1 MFIRVKLFS
10 SIPHPLWYCIPQ
22 SWVLQT
28 VSDKIES
35 FDLAHMIGTIVRV
48 PFRNSTKLGLVIETC
63 IKFDVPVSFTIK
75 EAISRERIPDDPFYW
90 KFVKTVAHYYHI
102 EPFDLIKRLHVMLQ
116 SKAKFDYDSV
126 SNEIKDGQS
135 QVVMLTNEQQ
145 QVYDY
150 VAHEMELNRYAPT
163 LIHGVT
169 GAGKTEVYKRL
180 ISTAHASGKSV
191 ILLLPEVSLALNF
204 ERILSAQLPTH
215 IPIFGFHSAASV
227 REKKKLWS
235 MLCAD
240 ISHQQ
245 PVVIIGVH
253 LPMLLP
259 IPNLGLIIIDEEHDV
274 GFQEKKHPKINSKEV
289 GILRAHIHNIAIV
302 LGSATPSLSSLYNTK
317 HKNWKLFSISKRFA
331 GAFPKVKI
339 VSLSQKKQRRSFWV
353 SSEL

>member
-116 SKAKFDYDSV
+116 SKAKFDYDS
-126 SNEIKDGQS
+126 
-135 QVVMLTNEQQ
+135 
-145 QVYDY
+145 